1 MRAKTSRLLKNE
13 SGRRVTSLAD
23 RSQDGAALQRD
34 EAGRRTFMTRERQD
48 SRHQKVA
55 AARARRL
62 RRRAW
67 TEKEPDPEQIPVRRE
82 SPGARRRC
90 RIEFQELR

>member
-34 EAGRRTFMTRERQD
+34 EAGRRTFMTRERQG

-62 RRRAW
+62 R
-67 TEKEPDPEQIPVRRE
+67 EQIPVRRE